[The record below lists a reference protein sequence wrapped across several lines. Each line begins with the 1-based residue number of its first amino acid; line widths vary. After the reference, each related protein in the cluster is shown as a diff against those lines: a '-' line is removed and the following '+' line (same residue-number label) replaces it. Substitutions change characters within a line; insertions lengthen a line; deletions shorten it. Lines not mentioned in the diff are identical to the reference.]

1 MPASPATRDVALDT
15 LLLPFAEGALAWPAP
30 ERVLFLRARH
40 GAGLPREAT
49 GWRVE
54 QSFRPHADALI
65 AAGIPVEPE
74 HASGDFDLVLLL
86 PPRQRQESRALLAR
100 AWQRLAP
107 GGTLVAAQRND
118 EGARSLQDDVARLFG
133 PVQALAKHHC
143 RAIVARRDAD
153 VGDARAV
160 AGTVPDA
167 AAALAAAWLAD
178 DAPRPVGAAALLSRP
193 GVFAWDHVDRGSALL
208 VDALPPDLCGR
219 AADLGAGIGVLS
231 LALLSRCPGL
241 VSLEL
246 YEAEARALALARA
259 NVDAR
264 DPDIPVGYHWHD
276 VTRGL
281 PARYDTIVSNPPFHV
296 GRDPDPALGQAFI
309 AAAAAAL
316 APGGRLWLVAN
327 RQLPYEGTL
336 GAGFASVRCVLERD
350 GYKIVEARRTGA
362 AT

>member
-1 MPASPATRDVALDT
+1 MPAGPATRDAALET
-15 LLLPFAEGALAWPAP
+15 LLLPFADGTLAWPSP
-30 ERVLFLRARH
+30 DRVLFLRARH
-40 GAGLPREAT
+40 GPGLPSDAA

-54 QSFRPHADALI
+54 QGFHPAADALL

-74 HASGDFDLVLLL
+74 HGTGEFDLVLVL
-86 PPRQRQESRALLAR
+86 PPRQRQESRALLGR

-107 GGTLVAAQRND
+107 GGVLVAAQRND
-118 EGARSLQDDVARLFG
+118 EGARSLQADVTLLFG
-133 PVQALAKHHC
+133 TAQAASKHHC
-143 RAIVARRDAD
+143 RVVVARRDAEAPATD
-153 VGDARAV
+153 
-160 AGTVPDA
+160 

-178 DAPRPVGAAALLSRP
+178 DAPRAVGPAALLSRP
-193 GVFAWDHVDRGSALL
+193 GVFAWDHVDPGSALL
-208 VDALPPDLCGR
+208 IENLPSDLAGR

-231 LALLSRCPGL
+231 LALLSRCPGIA
-241 VSLEL
+241 SLDL

-296 GRDPDPALGQAFI
+296 GREPDPGLGQAFI

-327 RQLPYEGTL
+327 RQLPYEAAL
-336 GAGFASVRCVLERD
+336 GAGFASVRCVVARD
-350 GYKIVEARRTGA
+350 GYKIIEARRAGA
-362 AT
+362 SA